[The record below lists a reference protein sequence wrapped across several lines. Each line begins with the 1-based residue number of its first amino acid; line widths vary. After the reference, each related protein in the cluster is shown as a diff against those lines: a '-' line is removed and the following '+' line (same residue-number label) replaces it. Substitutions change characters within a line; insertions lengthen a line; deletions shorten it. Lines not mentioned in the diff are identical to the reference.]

1 MSFPV
6 VVIGISSMNL
16 TTLGYSY
23 AARRDFTVWR
33 FPRAHSSA
41 RRYEP
46 FLLSLVLAFLPMKE
60 PYDAAEIFCCQLG
73 CKSCQGRKMKQVAA
87 TPVAFVRAMVL
98 AYEMYGKDPG
108 PALRQVQITP
118 ELLSLPNGRITASQM
133 EAISGLAMQE
143 LDDEALGWF
152 SRRLPWGSYGML
164 CRASLTSPTL
174 GVALKRWCRHHRLL
188 TDDLVHKLTVTG
200 GVAELV
206 IQETRDLGP
215 MREFCLITSLRFVVG
230 YACWLIDSRIA
241 LDETAFAFDS
251 PPHSDVYPLL
261 FSPGPVRFSSD
272 WTGFRFDARYL
283 NLAPRRDEQ
292 SMTLMLKR
300 ALPLTVLK
308 YSRDRLLAQRTRE
321 RLKRGIHSTAL
332 LADELNLSVRSLY
345 RQLHEEGTSLQ
356 ALKDEARLDK
366 AIDLLRRTE
375 RPIKQIAQAVGYRS
389 EKSFAR
395 AFRSWTGSAPTAY
408 RVSVDQIPKT

>member
-1 MSFPV
+1 
-6 VVIGISSMNL
+6 
-16 TTLGYSY
+16 
-23 AARRDFTVWR
+23 
-33 FPRAHSSA
+33 
-41 RRYEP
+41 
-46 FLLSLVLAFLPMKE
+46 
-60 PYDAAEIFCCQLG
+60 
-73 CKSCQGRKMKQVAA
+73 MKQVAA

-98 AYEMYGKDPG
+98 AYEKYGKDPDA
-108 PALRQVQITP
+108 ALRQAQITP
-118 ELLSLPNGRITASQM
+118 ELLCLPNGRITASQM
-133 EAISGLAMQE
+133 ETISGLAMQE

-188 TDDLVHKLTVTG
+188 TD
-200 GVAELV
+200 ELV
-206 IQETRDLGP
+206 VEEKRDLGP
-215 MREFCLITSLRFVVG
+215 MREFCLITSLRFVIG

-241 LDETAFAFDS
+241 LDETAFAFDA

-272 WTGFRFDARYL
+272 CTGFRFDARYL

-308 YSRDRLLAQRTRE
+308 YRRDRLLAQRARE
-321 RLKRGIHSTAL
+321 RLKRGPHSAPS
-332 LADELNLSVRSLY
+332 LAAELNLSLRTLY
-345 RQLHEEGTSLQ
+345 RQFHQEGTSLQ
-356 ALKDEARLDK
+356 ALKDEARRDE
-366 AIDLLRRTE
+366 AADLLRRTK
-375 RPIKQIAQAVGYRS
+375 RPIKQIAQAVGFRS

-395 AFRSWTGSAPTAY
+395 AFQSWTGYAPTAY
-408 RVSVDQIPKT
+408 RSGKNSKIPRASSDRLARR